1 MKLTVNWK
9 ALGLFVIELLKLI
22 FSMYII
28 YILVDPHSHSERVLS
43 GLVGAMWY
51 VIYSKGERNEKL
63 NEKK

>member
-1 MKLTVNWK
+1 
-9 ALGLFVIELLKLI
+9 
-22 FSMYII
+22 MYII

-63 NEKK
+63 DEKK